1 MSVVADGLENFRC
14 PECGGFAPQT
24 TQFLGCFHAF
34 APQEFFA
41 KGIVDK
47 TTATANRHQALK
59 ISPHIV
65 IEHDIHPRHVSALL
79 FHRE

>member
-1 MSVVADGLENFRC
+1 MSIVANGLENLSC
-14 PECGGFAPQT
+14 PECSGFAPQT
-24 TQFLGCFHAF
+24 TQPLGCFHAF
-34 APQEFFA
+34 APQEFFT
-41 KGIVDK
+41 KGVIDE
-47 TTATANRHQALK
+47 TTAAASRHQALK